1 MLPTLLTL
9 TALLSPA
16 AAHPLGIEAWS
27 VRSGLQITE
36 QGTIAMVVGEVPIGV
51 VTQDL
56 RARAPVD
63 QAVALAYTRERQR
76 ELMDGT
82 SLRVDGEA
90 VALSWEPAPSAMN
103 GRAVDGFFVYAILA
117 RLPDDAV
124 RDGATM
130 ELRCDAWSDRS
141 TVHATDVRAAPPYR
155 VVRSSARADWTADPR
170 ARTLRLTVQ
179 TGPGVVDAAPDVP
192 GSSERSP

>member
-1 MLPTLLTL
+1 MITALLAL
-9 TALLSPA
+9 TALLAPA

-27 VRSGLQITE
+27 VRSGLQISE
-36 QGTIAMVVGEVPIGV
+36 QGAIAMVVGEVPIGV

-76 ELMDGT
+76 ELMEGT
-82 SLRVDGEA
+82 SLRVDGKA
-90 VALSWEPAPSAMN
+90 IALSWEPAPSAMN

-124 RDGATM
+124 RDGTEL
-130 ELRCDAWSDRS
+130 ELRCETWSERP
-141 TVHATDVRAAPPYR
+141 TVHATDARVLPPYR

-179 TGPGVVDAAPDVP
+179 TGPGVVDAAPEVS